1 MNDTPGW
8 ASPGSAP
15 SDDQQSNGRTTD
27 HQVPADRE
35 APVREAADRETAGR
49 EAAGR
54 QVAGQEADRH
64 EADGQ
69 EKADPDT
76 ERPETGIPR
85 PSEPA
90 DDTAPSRTW
99 AAQQPPAGQWSPPSP
114 TGTGPTAPQ
123 PHPGWGPRAQSP
135 GSGTG
140 PGWNAP
146 QRSGWGTP
154 PQGAGWGGPPPAAK
168 PGVIPLRPLGIGE
181 ILDGAVSTM
190 RAHWRTV
197 LGITLAVSVIAQ
209 AAILLIQRFLLPDPP
224 SVDKNATGSEA
235 LRQATESLRYSLL
248 DLAPPLMVSM
258 LATIFTTSV
267 LTVVISRS
275 VLGRPVTLSE
285 AWAEARPRLLP
296 LLGLTL
302 LLAVMGGAIMTAGIL
317 PGFLIGDT
325 AGAGL
330 TFLGLLAATALF
342 LWLSVRFSLAAP
354 ALMLERQPIA
364 TSLRRS
370 AKLVR
375 GAWWR
380 TFGVLALTAL
390 LTLIVGL
397 VVGIPFGLLAVGAD
411 DGSLSSFVSGEGADF
426 GWPFLIIS
434 AIGDV
439 VAATITYPL
448 SAGVMALLYV
458 DQRIRR
464 EALDLDLAKAA
475 GLPGFDNRN

>member
-15 SDDQQSNGRTTD
+15 SDDQQTNGRDTD
-27 HQVPADRE
+27 HREPADRE
-35 APVREAADRETAGR
+35 AADRDTAGR
-49 EAAGR
+49 KTTGQDAAGQDTTPR
-54 QVAGQEADRH
+54 ETDGRATTARETDDR
-64 EADGQ
+64 A
-69 EKADPDT
+69 
-76 ERPETGIPR
+76 TGIPR

-90 DDTAPSRTW
+90 DDTAPSGTW

-114 TGTGPTAPQ
+114 TGTGPAAPQ
-123 PHPGWGPRAQSP
+123 PHQGRGARAHSP
-135 GSGTG
+135 G
-140 PGWNAP
+140 PGWNSP
-146 QRSGWGTP
+146 PRETGWGTP
-154 PQGAGWGGPPPAAK
+154 PQGPGWGGPPPAAK
-168 PGVIPLRPLGIGE
+168 PGVIPLRPLAIGE
-181 ILDGAVSTM
+181 ILEGAVSTM

-197 LGITLAVSVIAQ
+197 VGVTLAVAVIAQ
-209 AAILLIQRFLLPDPP
+209 TAILLIQRNLLPDPP
-224 SVDKNATGSEA
+224 SVDSDATGSEA

-248 DLAPPLMVSM
+248 DLAPPLFISM

-267 LTVVISRS
+267 MTVVISRS
-275 VLGRPVTLSE
+275 VLGRQVTLSE

-317 PGFLIGDT
+317 PGLLIGDA
-325 AGAGL
+325 AGVGL
-330 TFLGLLAATALF
+330 AFLGLLAATAVF

-354 ALMLERQPIA
+354 ALMLERQPVA
-364 TSLRRS
+364 TAMRRS

-380 TFGVLALTAL
+380 TFGILALTLL

-397 VVGIPFGLLAVGAD
+397 VVGIPFGVVAMGVD
-411 DGSLSSFVSGEGADF
+411 DGTLSSLLSGEATEF
-426 GWPFLIIS
+426 GWPFLIIT

-448 SAGVMALLYV
+448 SAGVTALLYV

-464 EALDLDLAKAA
+464 EALDLDLARAA
-475 GLPGFDNRN
+475 GLPGFDNEN

>member
-15 SDDQQSNGRTTD
+15 SDDQR
-27 HQVPADRE
+27 ADG
-35 APVREAADRETAGR
+35 RETG
-49 EAAGR
+49 
-54 QVAGQEADRH
+54 VPH
-64 EADGQ
+64 
-69 EKADPDT
+69 
-76 ERPETGIPR
+76 

-90 DDTAPSRTW
+90 DDTAPSGVW
-99 AAQQPPAGQWSPPSP
+99 ATHQARSTP
-114 TGTGPTAPQ
+114 GP
-123 PHPGWGPRAQSP
+123 
-135 GSGTG
+135 
-140 PGWNAP
+140 
-146 QRSGWGTP
+146 GWGTP
-154 PQGAGWGGPPPAAK
+154 PQGAGWGGPPPAPK

-181 ILDGAVSTM
+181 IIDGTVSSM
-190 RAHWRTV
+190 RTHWRTI
-197 LGITLAVSVIAQ
+197 LGATLGVSVIAQ
-209 AAILLIQRFLLPDPP
+209 TAIVLVQRYALPAPP
-224 SVDKNATGSEA
+224 EIDSHATGSEA

-248 DLAPPLMVSM
+248 DLAPPLLISM

-302 LLAVMGGAIMTAGIL
+302 LLAVMGGAIMTAGVL

-330 TFLGLLAATALF
+330 TVLGLVAAIAVF

-364 TSLRRS
+364 AALRRS
-370 AKLVR
+370 VKLVR
-375 GAWWR
+375 DAWWR
-380 TFGVLALTAL
+380 TFGVLALTGL
-390 LTLIVGL
+390 LTVVVAL
-397 VVGIPFGLLAVGAD
+397 VVGIPFGLVAVGVD
-411 DGSLSSFVSGEGADF
+411 DGSLSSFLSGEPTDF
-426 GWPFLIIS
+426 GWPFLIVT

-439 VAATITYPL
+439 VAATLTYPL
-448 SAGVMALLYV
+448 SAGIMALLYV

-464 EALDLDLAKAA
+464 EALDLDLTKAA
-475 GLPGFDNRN
+475 ALPAPTPQN